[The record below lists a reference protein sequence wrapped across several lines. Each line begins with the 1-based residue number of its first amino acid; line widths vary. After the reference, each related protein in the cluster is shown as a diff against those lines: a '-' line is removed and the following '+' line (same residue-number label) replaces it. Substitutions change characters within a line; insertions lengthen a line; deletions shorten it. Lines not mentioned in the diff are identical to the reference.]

1 MSPAVYA
8 LPVIVPENKKLPA
21 VRESHALKCVASC
34 EPAMFVH
41 EISASDAI
49 APAEAAANDTDL
61 RVVSV
66 AAFAV
71 AAEPGSPT

>member
-1 MSPAVYA
+1 MSPAVYGFA
-8 LPVIVPENKKLPA
+8 VILPENKKLPA
-21 VRESHALKCVASC
+21 EILSQAVKCVASC